1 LNQSSFLEP
10 VAWALEQVE
19 QRLHEKADTQHE
31 ALTEAIEHLL
41 NSGGKRLRPA
51 LALLAGAM
59 LGADPERNVS
69 LAAAVEMLHTAT
81 LVHDDLIDGSL
92 LRRGMPTLNARWSPA
107 ATVLAGDFLFARAA
121 DLAASTGSI
130 RVMSLFARALM
141 TIVNGEV
148 VQQLFLNRRS
158 LSRDEYLRRIH
169 AKTAS
174 MFELATE
181 AAAVLA
187 CASEETVTALASYG
201 REVGMAFQIV
211 DDVLDFAGDP
221 THVGKPVGS
230 DLRQGL
236 VTLPVLYFMESH
248 PDHPDLQILLEGHV
262 HDASLIENVVN
273 AIRASGAITAA
284 LFDARQ
290 HVERGQSAL
299 ANLPANDM
307 RRALAELAE
316 FILRRNL

>member
-1 LNQSSFLEP
+1 MNQSSFLEP

>member
-10 VAWALEQVE
+10 VASALEQVE

>member
-1 LNQSSFLEP
+1 MNQSSFLEP

-148 VQQLFLNRRS
+148 VQRLFLNRRS

-248 PDHPDLQILLEGHV
+248 PDHPDLQVLLEGHV

>member
-1 LNQSSFLEP
+1 MNQSSFFEP